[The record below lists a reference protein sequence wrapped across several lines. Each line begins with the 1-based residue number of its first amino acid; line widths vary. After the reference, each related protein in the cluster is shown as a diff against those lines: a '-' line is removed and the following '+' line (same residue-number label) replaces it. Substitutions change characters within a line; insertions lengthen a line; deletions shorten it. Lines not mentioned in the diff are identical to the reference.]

1 MTGHRPPRRR
11 PAADRGSAVLEFIA
25 LGVGVLVP
33 LAYIVLAAAG
43 VQGAVF
49 ASTQAVREA
58 GRAYVSATTV
68 GEAQE
73 RAQGAARLA
82 FDDHGLDLPPD
93 ALSVT
98 CTGGACL
105 TPGAVVTVELDWR
118 VPVPWLPESLAGS
131 APGLVPVHVRHVVPV
146 DDYRGS
152 PA

>member
-1 MTGHRPPRRR
+1 MTVGLGS
-11 PAADRGSAVLEFIA
+11 DRGSAVVEFIA

-33 LAYIVLAAAG
+33 LGYIVLAAAG
-43 VQGAVF
+43 VQAAVF

-58 GRAYVSATTV
+58 GRAFVSASTS
-68 GEAQE
+68 GEAQA

-82 FDDHGLDLPPD
+82 FDDHGLELPPG
-93 ALSVT
+93 ALTVS
-98 CTGGACL
+98 CPGGQCL
-105 TPGAVVTVELDWR
+105 TPGATVTVELAWR

-152 PA
+152 PV

>member
-1 MTGHRPPRRR
+1 MIVRIGS
-11 PAADRGSAVLEFIA
+11 DRGSAIVEFIA

-43 VQGAVF
+43 VQAAVF

-58 GRAYVSATTV
+58 GRAFVSASTT
-68 GEAQE
+68 GEAQA

-93 ALSVT
+93 ALTVS
-98 CTGGACL
+98 CPGGPCL
-105 TPGAVVTVELDWR
+105 SPGATVTVELSWR
-118 VPVPWLPESLAGS
+118 VPVPWLPESLAGP

-152 PA
+152 PV